1 MDELTPPAGPAP
13 GDDEALLGEADAAGV
28 RVLTL
33 NRPAKA
39 NALDAAMVRR
49 LHALLDG
56 VGAETRVLV
65 VTGAGRHFCGGFDF
79 GDVERQSEGDL
90 LLRFVQINEL
100 LARLRCAPY
109 ATLAWVQGA
118 AFGAGADIACACA
131 LRYGTMRAR
140 LRFPGFQ
147 FGVALGTRRLVG
159 LIGAQRARELLARNE
174 ELDAM
179 RAQGLGLLGEVMDE
193 ASFAPRPGEL
203 ARQIAG
209 LDAGALRTLLAV
221 TDTPEADADLADL
234 VRSVARPGLHA
245 RIARYRQA
253 APP

>member
-1 MDELTPPAGPAP
+1 MVSG
-13 GDDEALLGEADAAGV
+13 DEALLGDPDASGV

-33 NRPAKA
+33 NRPARA
-39 NALDAAMVRR
+39 NALDAATVQR
-49 LHALLDG
+49 LHGLLDD
-56 VGAETRVLV
+56 VGRETRVLV
-65 VTGAGRHFCGGFDF
+65 LTGAGRHFCGGFDF
-79 GDVERQSEGDL
+79 ADVDTQSEGDL

-100 LARLRCAPY
+100 LARLRGLPC

-118 AFGAGADIACACA
+118 AFGAGADLACACA
-131 LRYGTMRAR
+131 LRYGSLRAR
-140 LRFPGFQ
+140 FRFPGFQ
-147 FGVALGTRRLVG
+147 FGVALGTRRLAA
-159 LIGAQRARELLARNE
+159 LIGEQQARELLARND
-174 ELDAM
+174 ELDAL

-209 LDAGALRTLLAV
+209 LDAIALRTLLSL
-221 TDTPEADADLADL
+221 TDAPAPDADLADL

-253 APP
+253 TAP

>member
-1 MDELTPPAGPAP
+1 MDELMPTAAAAEGEA
-13 GDDEALLGEADAAGV
+13 ALLGEADAAGV

-33 NRPAKA
+33 NRPARA

-49 LHALLDG
+49 LHVLLDA
-56 VGAETRVLV
+56 VGPETRVLV

-79 GDVERQSEGDL
+79 ADVEQQSEGDL

-100 LARLRCAPY
+100 LARLRNAPF

-131 LRYGTMRAR
+131 LRYGSMRAR

-147 FGVALGTRRLVG
+147 FGVALGTRRLVA

-193 ASFAPRPGEL
+193 AGFAPRPGEL

-209 LDAGALRTLLAV
+209 LDALALRTLLAV
-221 TDTPEADADLADL
+221 TDAPQPDADLADL

-253 APP
+253 SVP

>member
-1 MDELTPPAGPAP
+1 MSG
-13 GDDEALLGEADAAGV
+13 DEALLGDADASGV

-39 NALDAAMVRR
+39 NALDAATVQR

-56 VGAETRVLV
+56 VGSETRLLV

-79 GDVERQSEGDL
+79 AGCEAQSEGDL

-100 LARLRCAPY
+100 LARVRTAPY

-118 AFGAGADIACACA
+118 AFGAGADLACACA
-131 LRYGTMRAR
+131 LRFGSMRAR
-140 LRFPGFQ
+140 FRFPGFQ
-147 FGVALGTRRLVG
+147 FGVALGTRRLAD
-159 LIGAQRARELLARNE
+159 LIGRQRARELLARNE
-174 ELDAM
+174 EVDAI

-209 LDAGALRTLLAV
+209 LDATALRTLLAL
-221 TDTPEADADLADL
+221 TDDPTPDADLAEL

-253 APP
+253 AAP